1 LAARPQTCDR
11 AASVLP
17 ARETTRVTNAQR
29 REYRRRSLPDRLPS
43 ALLRACWP
51 SSLCWHYLCYART
64 LARRSCP
71 RRLTGTRHSCDSCV
85 KIARRTAG
93 AQSTSEWLPI
103 DAQWP
108 EASLRPTMPAMIKAR
123 PLRRNGS
130 AGSPKAAMPTIPV
143 PAAAKIMPNSGQAN
157 PACFSTSSCISDKT
171 KPKLSMISKDDVHL
185 GLHPPAASPAEPL
198 PKIAASEGQPTTR
211 CRYARPGQRKS
222 GQHHEDRVA
231 SDLIVGLEFSGE

>member
-1 LAARPQTCDR
+1 MHSAENTGDGRCLTER
-11 AASVLP
+11 
-17 ARETTRVTNAQR
+17 
-29 REYRRRSLPDRLPS
+29 PS

-143 PAAAKIMPNSGQAN
+143 PAAAKIMPTQTGRPTRTKKGRGASVRQRTSPVFSALCICDFLVVSRAGSTDAARSHVCGRAAN
-157 PACFSTSSCISDKT
+157 LSVTST
-171 KPKLSMISKDDVHL
+171 
-185 GLHPPAASPAEPL
+185 A
-198 PKIAASEGQPTTR
+198 
-211 CRYARPGQRKS
+211 
-222 GQHHEDRVA
+222 
-231 SDLIVGLEFSGE
+231 